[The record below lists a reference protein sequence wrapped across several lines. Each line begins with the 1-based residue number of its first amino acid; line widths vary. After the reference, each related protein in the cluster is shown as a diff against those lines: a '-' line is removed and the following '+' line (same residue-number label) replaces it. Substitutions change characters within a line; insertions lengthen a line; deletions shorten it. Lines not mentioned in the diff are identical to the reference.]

1 VSVSLP
7 TPLDQLRN
15 CPFSFYPPIVNI
27 EHNEWLYARA
37 TWTEIQVI
45 NTKTSTELWVPRRF
59 VGEVSLVGDPVMI
72 VGLLKELEY
81 KEGVVAP
88 HVRRVIE
95 MPRAVNDSP
104 RPPAQR
110 STGEDRRPQRP
121 ADVVGIRIE
130 TPRESRTGRMVFGT
144 VAAGLLAFV
153 AVELVRDATLGSR
166 LVPSAAAHIDLPL
179 TADDDYD
186 SVTSKLGAPGKDQ
199 WRSAGQRDS
208 SSEIQYRRL
217 WYPRRGFAVILIDG
231 RYAGALD
238 GSGHVL
244 HSVVSPALLKKLR

>member
-81 KEGVVAP
+81 TEGVVAP

-110 STGEDRRPQRP
+110 PAGEDRHPQRP

-199 WRSAGQRDS
+199 WRSAGQPDT

-231 RYAGALD
+231 R
-238 GSGHVL
+238 GHVL
-244 HSVVSPALLKKLR
+244 HSVAAPALLKKLR

>member
-1 VSVSLP
+1 MSVSLP

-15 CPFSFYPPIVNI
+15 WPFSFYPPIVHI
-27 EHNEWLYARA
+27 EHNEWLYGRA
-37 TWTEIQVI
+37 TWSEIQVI
-45 NTKTSTELWVPRRF
+45 NTKTGTELWVPRRF
-59 VGEVSLVGDPVMI
+59 VGEVSLVGEPVMI

-81 KEGVVAP
+81 REGVVAP

-104 RPPAQR
+104 RPPAQH
-110 STGEDRRPQRP
+110 SMGEDRHAQRS

-166 LVPSAAAHIDLPL
+166 FAPSTAARIDLPF

-186 SVTSKLGAPGKDQ
+186 SVASKLGAPAKDQ
-199 WRSAGQRDS
+199 WRSSGEPRTSA
-208 SSEIQYRRL
+208 EVQYRRL

-231 RYAGALD
+231 RYAGAID

-244 HSVVSPALLKKLR
+244 HSAGSVNLLKKLR

>member
-1 VSVSLP
+1 MSVSLP

-81 KEGVVAP
+81 KEGLVAP

-208 SSEIQYRRL
+208 SSEILYRRL

-244 HSVVSPALLKKLR
+244 HAVVSPALLKKLR